1 MTLVSLL
8 LLMQLHFMTG
18 TVSGFAA
25 QAASK
30 PFDEGK
36 FEADRLKKDAEAMD
50 GMKLEERPTSNSPS
64 SEHLGNGVS
73 VGVLEMS
80 RN

>member
-8 LLMQLHFMTG
+8 LLVQLHFMTVG
-18 TVSGFAA
+18 PAFGFAAQA

-36 FEADRLKKDAEAMD
+36 FEADR
-50 GMKLEERPTSNSPS
+50 
-64 SEHLGNGVS
+64 
-73 VGVLEMS
+73 
-80 RN
+80 

>member
-36 FEADRLKKDAEAMD
+36 FEANRLKKDAEAMD
-50 GMKLEERPTSNSPS
+50 AMKIEADEQFAKLRTPWKW
-64 SEHLGNGVS
+64 
-73 VGVLEMS
+73 
-80 RN
+80 R

>member
-8 LLMQLHFMTG
+8 LLVQLHFMTVG
-18 TVSGFAA
+18 PAFGFAAQA

-50 GMKLEERPTSNSPS
+50 GMKLEGSCQPM
-64 SEHLGNGVS
+64 L
-73 VGVLEMS
+73 
-80 RN
+80 